1 MRMGHSL
8 IRDQFTR
15 LYASQEVIKGKN
27 FDLDEITFK
36 SDYAYE

>member
-8 IRDQFTR
+8 IRDKFTR
-15 LYASQEVIKGKN
+15 LYVSKEVIEGRDFN
-27 FDLDEITFK
+27 LDEVTFK